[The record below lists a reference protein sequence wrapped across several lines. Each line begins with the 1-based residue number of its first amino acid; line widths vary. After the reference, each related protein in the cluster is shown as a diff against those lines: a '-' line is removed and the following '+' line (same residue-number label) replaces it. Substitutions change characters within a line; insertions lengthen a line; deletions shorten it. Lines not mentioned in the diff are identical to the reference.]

1 MAETTTGAGGVS
13 AKEMIVNRRDCLI
26 ATLSAAAVVPAL
38 RASAAT
44 QAIATPS
51 VTSVDERRY
60 PQAWEVQR
68 STLVV
73 DGLDPSALTEKYLDM
88 LKAGGVNCWHQSVG
102 GLASFANLLTF
113 LDKNSQTLVQAGTV
127 REIRQAR
134 EQGKIAH
141 VSGWQ
146 MADPLILDANGEG
159 PLKNLRAYRQLGLRI
174 ASIAYNNSNIF
185 GGGCLDPDVPL
196 TRAGHRYVEEVHKQ
210 RLVLDVCG
218 HTSERTSFD
227 AIQMSKGV
235 PIICSH
241 TNARALTDNP
251 RNISD
256 RLIEAI
262 AKTGGVVG
270 LTAFSDFHVRSR
282 KDEKVERTPQAG
294 LDKHLD
300 QYDHLKKLVGV
311 DHIGMGP
318 DFMTGRVDID
328 AMGMDRERWP
338 ADVYSDLPWYMVK
351 DFETI
356 IELPKVT
363 QGLLDRGWSAADVR
377 KVLGENWL
385 RVYEKVWGA

>member
-1 MAETTTGAGGVS
+1 
-13 AKEMIVNRRDCLI
+13 L
-26 ATLSAAAVVPAL
+26 ATLSAAAVAPAL
-38 RASAAT
+38 ASNPP
-44 QAIATPS
+44 AIAPPS
-51 VTSVDERRY
+51 VTSVDERKV
-60 PQAWEVQR
+60 QEALKVQR

-73 DGLDPSALTEKYLDM
+73 DGLDPSALTKEYLGM

-102 GLASFANLLTF
+102 GLASFAALHTF
-113 LDKNSQTLVQAGTV
+113 FDANSDTLVPAGTV
-127 REIRQAR
+127 KEIRQAHQ
-134 EQGKIAH
+134 QGKIAH

-146 MADPLILDANGEG
+146 MADPLILDANGQG
-159 PLKNLRAYRQLGLRI
+159 PLGNLRAYRQLGLRI

-218 HTSERTSFD
+218 HTGERTSFD
-227 AIQMSKGV
+227 AVQISKGV
-235 PIICSH
+235 PVICSH
-241 TNARALTDNP
+241 TNARALMDNP

-282 KDEKVERTPQAG
+282 NDASVQRTPQAG

-300 QYDHLKKLVGV
+300 QFDHLKKLVGV
-311 DHIGMGP
+311 DHIGLGP
-318 DFMTGRVDID
+318 DFMTGRSDLDV
-328 AMGMDRERWP
+328 MGLDRERWP
-338 ADVYSDLPWYMVK
+338 ADVYSDWPWYMVK

-356 IELPKVT
+356 VELPKVT
-363 QGLLDRGWSAADVR
+363 QGLLDRGWNAADVR

>member
-1 MAETTTGAGGVS
+1 M
-13 AKEMIVNRRDCLI
+13 NRRDYLL
-26 ATLSAAAVVPAL
+26 ATLSAAAVAPAL
-38 RASAAT
+38 ASKPP
-44 QAIATPS
+44 AIAPPS
-51 VTSVDERRY
+51 VTSVDERKV
-60 PQAWEVQR
+60 QEALKVQR

-73 DGLDPSALTEKYLDM
+73 DGLDPSALTKEYLGM

-102 GLASFANLLTF
+102 GLASFAALHTF
-113 LDKNSQTLVQAGTV
+113 FDANSGTLVPAGTV
-127 REIRQAR
+127 KEIRQAHQ
-134 EQGKIAH
+134 QGKIAH

-146 MADPLILDANGEG
+146 MADPLILDANGQG
-159 PLKNLRAYRQLGLRI
+159 PLGNLRAYRQLGLRI
-174 ASIAYNNSNIF
+174 ASIAYNNTNIF

-218 HTSERTSFD
+218 HTGERTSFD
-227 AIQMSKGV
+227 AVQISNGV
-235 PIICSH
+235 PVICSH
-241 TNARALTDNP
+241 TNARALMDNP

-282 KDEKVERTPQAG
+282 NDANVARTPQAG

-300 QYDHLKKLVGV
+300 QFDHLKKLVGV
-311 DHIGMGP
+311 DHIGLGP
-318 DFMTGRVDID
+318 DFMTGRSDLDVT
-328 AMGMDRERWP
+328 GLDRERWP
-338 ADVYSDLPWYMVK
+338 ADVYSDWPWYMVK

-356 IELPKVT
+356 VELPKVT
-363 QGLLDRGWSAADVR
+363 QGLLDRGWSAAEVR

-385 RVYEKVWGA
+385 RVYETVWGA

>member
-1 MAETTTGAGGVS
+1 M
-13 AKEMIVNRRDCLI
+13 NRRDYLL
-26 ATLSAAAVVPAL
+26 ATLSAAAVAPAL
-38 RASAAT
+38 AST
-44 QAIATPS
+44 PPAIAPPS
-51 VTSVDERRY
+51 VTSIDERKV
-60 PQAWEVQR
+60 QEALKVQR

-73 DGLDPSALTEKYLDM
+73 DGLDPSALTKEYLGM

-102 GLASFANLLTF
+102 GLGSFAALHTF
-113 LDKNSQTLVQAGTV
+113 FDANSDQLVQAGTV
-127 REIRQAR
+127 KEIRQIHQ
-134 EQGKIAH
+134 QGKIAH

-146 MADPLILDANGEG
+146 MADPLILDANGQG
-159 PLKNLRAYRQLGLRI
+159 PLGNLRAYRQLGLRI

-218 HTSERTSFD
+218 HTGERTSFD
-227 AIQMSKGV
+227 AVQISKGV
-235 PIICSH
+235 PVICSH
-241 TNARALTDNP
+241 TNARALMDNP

-282 KDEKVERTPQAG
+282 NDANVQRTPQAG

-300 QYDHLKKLVGV
+300 QFDHLKKLVGV
-311 DHIGMGP
+311 DHIGLGP
-318 DFMTGRVDID
+318 DFMTGRSDLD
-328 AMGMDRERWP
+328 AMGLDRERWP
-338 ADVYSDLPWYMVK
+338 ADVYSDWPWYMVK

-356 IELPKVT
+356 VELPKVT

>member
-1 MAETTTGAGGVS
+1 M
-13 AKEMIVNRRDCLI
+13 NRRDYLL
-26 ATLSAAAVVPAL
+26 ATLSAAAAAPVL
-38 RASAAT
+38 ASNPP
-44 QAIATPS
+44 AIAPPS
-51 VTSVDERRY
+51 VTSVDERKV
-60 PQAWEVQR
+60 QEALKVQR

-73 DGLDPSALTEKYLDM
+73 DGLDPSALTKEYLGM

-102 GLASFANLLTF
+102 GLASFATLHTF
-113 LDKNSQTLVQAGTV
+113 FDANSDTLVPAGTV
-127 REIRQAR
+127 KEIRQAHQ
-134 EQGKIAH
+134 QGKIAH

-146 MADPLILDANGEG
+146 MADPLILDANGQG
-159 PLKNLRAYRQLGLRI
+159 PLGNLRAYRQLGLRI
-174 ASIAYNNSNIF
+174 ASIAYNNTNIF

-218 HTSERTSFD
+218 HTGERTSFD
-227 AIQMSKGV
+227 AVQISKGV
-235 PIICSH
+235 PVICSH
-241 TNARALTDNP
+241 TNARALMDNP

-282 KDEKVERTPQAG
+282 NDANVQRTPQAG

-300 QYDHLKKLVGV
+300 QFDHLKKLVGV
-311 DHIGMGP
+311 DHIGLGP
-318 DFMTGRVDID
+318 DFMTGRSDLDVI
-328 AMGMDRERWP
+328 GLDRERWP
-338 ADVYSDLPWYMVK
+338 ADVYSDWPWYMVK

-356 IELPKVT
+356 VELPKVT